1 MDKFHPRSFNMGISR
16 EVFDKT
22 GGFSQMRFGED
33 IDLSLRIVKSGFTT
47 RLITSAFVYHKR
59 RTDFSK
65 FYRQVYNSGIA
76 RINLHLLHPGSL
88 KLVHL
93 LPSVFVIGMIL
104 MIIASLFSLYFL
116 LVPFFY
122 CLLVSI
128 HSLSVNRS
136 IMVAFLSIPAAWVQ
150 LFGYGMGFMHAAW
163 KRLFLKKN
171 EFNAFENNFY
181 K

>member
-1 MDKFHPRSFNMGISR
+1 MCISH
-16 EVFDKT
+16 EIFDKT

-33 IDLSLRIVKSGFTT
+33 IDLSLRIVKMGFTT
-47 RLITSAFVYHKR
+47 RLIPNAFVYHKR

-93 LPSVFVIGMIL
+93 LPSAFVAGMSL
-104 MIIASLFSLYFL
+104 MIIASLFSFYFL
-116 LVPFFY
+116 LVPIFY
-122 CLLVSI
+122 SFLVTM
-128 HSLSVNRS
+128 HSLIENRS
-136 IMVAFLSIPAAWVQ
+136 LMVAMLSIPAAWVQ
-150 LFGYGMGFMHAAW
+150 LFGYGIGFMHAAW

-171 EFNAFENNFY
+171 DFNAFESNFY